1 MAWSFSGDK
10 PIFMQL
16 VDRITLDIL
25 TGKYSSGDRLP
36 TVREI
41 SIEAGVNPNTV
52 QRALS
57 EAETTGL
64 IEVRR
69 GDGRYVTS
77 DQSAIQAAREKKV
90 DELTDKFVCSLQS
103 FGLSDSEM
111 ETIFKNSVSKERK
124 GSDNG

>member
-90 DELTDKFVCSLQS
+90 EELTDKFVCSLQS

>member
-25 TGKYSSGDRLP
+25 TGKYLSGDRLP
-36 TVREI
+36 AVREI

-90 DELTDKFVCSLQS
+90 EELTDKFVCSLQS